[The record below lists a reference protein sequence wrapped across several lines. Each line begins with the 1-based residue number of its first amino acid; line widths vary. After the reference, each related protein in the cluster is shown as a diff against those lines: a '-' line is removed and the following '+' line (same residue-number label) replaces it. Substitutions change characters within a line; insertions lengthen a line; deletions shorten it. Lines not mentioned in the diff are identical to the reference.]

1 MATRHWKSAPPLTI
15 GAWLRLDAIRR
26 GLAILNPKRVLEVGP
41 GLGAMAHRLASR
53 HEYVGL
59 ERDGVSHAAT
69 GAVLNA
75 LGSGLVVH
83 GEIADLARQGP
94 FDAVCAFEVLEH
106 QHDDV
111 GALRNWSTVLLSGGG
126 VVLSVPAK
134 PERFGSWDQA
144 VGHVRRYTRISLG
157 EVLNE
162 AGFEVVSLEAWGAG
176 LGDVLEVFRNMACQV
191 AGRPTSDEER
201 TADSGRLLQPSSW
214 TRGLVNG
221 TAALPFRLLQ
231 YPLRSTNF
239 GTGLVAVGRLRS

>member
-1 MATRHWKSAPPLTI
+1 MATQRRKPAPPLTI

-26 GLAILNPKRVLEVGP
+26 GLALLDPKRVLEVGP
-41 GLGAMAHRLASR
+41 GLGAMAHRLASK

-59 ERDGVSHAAT
+59 ERDGISNAAT
-69 GAVLNA
+69 GAVLDS

-83 GEIADLARQGP
+83 GEIGDLAQQGK

-111 GALRNWSTVLLSGGG
+111 GALRNWSAVMLSGGG

-134 PERFGSWDQA
+134 PHRFGSWDQA

-162 AGFEVVSLEAWGAG
+162 AGFEVVSLEAWGVG
-176 LGDVLEVFRNMACQV
+176 LGDALEFFRNRAYRV
-191 AGRPTSDEER
+191 AERPTSNEER
-201 TADSGRLLQPSSW
+201 TADSGRLLQPNSR

-231 YPLRSTNF
+231 YPLRGTNF